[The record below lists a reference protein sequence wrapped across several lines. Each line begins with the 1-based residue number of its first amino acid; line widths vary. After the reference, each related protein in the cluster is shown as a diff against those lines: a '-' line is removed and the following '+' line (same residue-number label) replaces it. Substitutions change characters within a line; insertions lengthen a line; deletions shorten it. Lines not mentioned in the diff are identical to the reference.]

1 MGVCV
6 CQKSALSND
15 NVAIDEL
22 FKIPSTNND
31 TDTSNSP
38 NKTQIIVGNK
48 PILAMLIRKVKHPK
62 SETRI
67 HPVKQIKLI

>member
-15 NVAIDEL
+15 NVAIDEFL
-22 FKIPSTNND
+22 NVPSNNNE

-38 NKTQIIVGNK
+38 NKTQIIVGKK
-48 PILAMLIRKVKHPK
+48 PILAMLIRKLKRPK
-62 SETRI
+62 SETKI
-67 HPVKQIKLI
+67 LPIKKLN